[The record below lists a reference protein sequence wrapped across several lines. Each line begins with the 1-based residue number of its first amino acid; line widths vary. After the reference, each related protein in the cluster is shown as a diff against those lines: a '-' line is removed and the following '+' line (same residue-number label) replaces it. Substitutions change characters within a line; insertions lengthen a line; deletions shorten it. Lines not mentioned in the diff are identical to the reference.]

1 MIRFEDLLK
10 IIPGKFVCVQNGR
23 RSIFSSAQDA
33 LNGNIDF
40 NSVVTSIHPEGDLL
54 VLELRPWDPPQ
65 VDTTADWIS
74 KEQKAG
80 TSGPSF
86 F

>member
-23 RSIFSSAQDA
+23 RSIFSSAQEVLDS
-33 LNGNIDF
+33 NIDL
-40 NSVVTSIHPEGDLL
+40 NSIVISIHPEGDLL
-54 VLELRPWDPPQ
+54 SLELRPWEPPQ
-65 VDTTADWIS
+65 VDTTADWVS
-74 KEQKAG
+74 KEQEVG
-80 TSGPSF
+80 TGSPSF